1 MNDRMAWADAY
12 ALVLVLSLGLW
23 AVLLAVL
30 PVWGMG
36 GW

>member
-23 AVLLAVL
+23 AVLLTAL
-30 PVWGMG
+30 PSWSAGS
-36 GW
+36 W

>member
-23 AVLLAVL
+23 AVLLSLL
-30 PVWGMG
+30 PAWSAI